1 MEQARGSTHG
11 VVLNTSGEFNSEQV
25 WYTSVIP
32 TESALSQMVY
42 SLGDI
47 GSLNTSELM
56 NGAPVIFINSSK
68 YYDNT

>member
-1 MEQARGSTHG
+1 MEQAQGSTHG

-47 GSLNTSELM
+47 GSLNTSVLM